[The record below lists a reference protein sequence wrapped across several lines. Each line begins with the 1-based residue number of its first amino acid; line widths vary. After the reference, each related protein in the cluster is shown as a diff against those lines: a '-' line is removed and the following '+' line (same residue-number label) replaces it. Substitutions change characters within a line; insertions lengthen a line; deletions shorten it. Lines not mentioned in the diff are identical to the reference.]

1 MQTYF
6 VKEGKELNYE
16 RLAQVLMGRWKNVSF
31 FQYLDQGDL
40 IWPVPSIFIGTIEE
54 ICNKRA
60 IGEGVGGVKHFHTGE
75 RYFPIEKRPYNGEK
89 NHSKNLGLA
98 RIVNEERK
106 VIFQD
111 DEVAKNWDDAY
122 TKLIGRVHVK
132 SPDKK
137 VKEWLEMCQCAC
149 FQFHSLMDVYLPKR

>member
-6 VKEGKELNYE
+6 VKEGKELSYE
-16 RLAQVLMGRWKNVSF
+16 KLSKVLNGCWKNVSF

-54 ICNKRA
+54 SQDKRA
-60 IGEGVGGVKHFHTGE
+60 IGEGVGGIKHFHTGE
-75 RYFPIEKRPYNGEK
+75 RYFSIEKRFSNDTGK
-89 NHSKNLGLA
+89 RLGLA

-111 DEVAKNWDDAY
+111 DELIQNWDDSYA
-122 TKLIGRVHVK
+122 KLIQQVHVK

-149 FQFHSLMDVYLPKR
+149 FQYHSLMDVYLPKR